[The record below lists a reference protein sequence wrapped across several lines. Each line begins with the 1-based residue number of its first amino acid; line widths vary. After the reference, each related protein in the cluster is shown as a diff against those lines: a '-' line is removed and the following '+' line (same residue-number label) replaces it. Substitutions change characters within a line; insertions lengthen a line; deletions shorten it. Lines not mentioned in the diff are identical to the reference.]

1 MRQFIRNLPRKK
13 YYIFLFRIQQGNIGK
28 HNKIGQ
34 GNMYL
39 LNAFEYVLD
48 YTLQTGRVNINKLR
62 NGNEIRQ
69 VAPRGGMR

>member
-1 MRQFIRNLPRKK
+1 
-13 YYIFLFRIQQGNIGK
+13 
-28 HNKIGQ
+28 
-34 GNMYL
+34 MYL